1 MMGREG
7 SYRDLVAWQ
16 KAMTFVEEVY
26 HITGGWPVAET
37 HGLIN
42 QVRRAAVSIP
52 ANIAE
57 GQGRSGTKEFL
68 HHLSIAHGSLYE
80 VETHLLIALRLDYLD
95 THVCQTLTA
104 QSEEIGRLIG
114 GLIRRLRVPAITP

>member
-1 MMGREG
+1 MGREG

-16 KAMTFVEEVY
+16 KATAFVEEVY
-26 HITGGWPVAET
+26 HVTGGWSAADT
-37 HGLIN
+37 HGLTN

-80 VETHLLIALRLDYLD
+80 VETHRLITLRLDYLD
-95 THVCQTLTA
+95 TYVCQTLIA
-104 QSEEIGRLIG
+104 QTEELGRLIG
-114 GLIRRLRVPAITP
+114 GLIRRLRVPATMP